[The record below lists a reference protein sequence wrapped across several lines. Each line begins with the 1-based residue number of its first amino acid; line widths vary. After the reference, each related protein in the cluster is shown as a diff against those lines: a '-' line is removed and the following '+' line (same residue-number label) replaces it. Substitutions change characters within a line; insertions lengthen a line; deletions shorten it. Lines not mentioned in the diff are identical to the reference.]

1 MFMKVSVRLIFLF
14 IFILVIQSIFLSTAF
29 GCKYTVRDIGFTDL
43 GSFPYQLYFYVDDRT
58 PKEIISAFQ
67 RIAYAAL
74 LDANIETET
83 IHIDQQS
90 QHPAMN
96 YLKSQKGASLP
107 VVILASSYGN
117 QIVLPFSY
125 TNENYKEAV
134 WKIIENVVTS
144 PLRKKIIDL
153 VANTYGAVLLI
164 EGKNNQKNRRAK
176 SAIST
181 AIEDIAQV
189 LEIMPKPINEPPQI
203 VVISQQVFVQEKVLL
218 WSLDVNVTEIDE
230 PQIVILYGRGRRIGP
245 VIKGTDITK
254 ENIFSLLA
262 IIGADCECGL
272 DRSIMLGRKI
282 PLRWERKIQSDL
294 VKSLGFDVENP
305 MVKSEMSQI
314 LSMAPALQG
323 KKNALNPLMA
333 YREGIVKFDNIP
345 SVPTVSS
352 DPFRADVSSE
362 SEAAGSLVFRMG
374 MILGGGIILI
384 VLAIAGIIFVRTKRR
399 KS

>member
-1 MFMKVSVRLIFLF
+1 MKLLARQIFL
-14 IFILVIQSIFLSTAF
+14 ILFILISHSIYYSTAF
-29 GCKYTVRDIGFTDL
+29 ACKYTVRDIGFTDL
-43 GSFPYQLYFYVDDRT
+43 GSSPYQLYFYVDDQT
-58 PKEIISAFQ
+58 PEEMVSAFQ

-83 IHIDQQS
+83 IHTDQPS
-90 QHPAMN
+90 QNPAMN
-96 YLKSQKGASLP
+96 YFRSQKNAALP
-107 VVILASSYGN
+107 VVILANSYGN
-117 QIVLPFSY
+117 QILLPFSY

-164 EGKNNQKNRRAK
+164 EGKNNQNNRRAK
-176 SAIST
+176 NAIST
-181 AIEDIAQV
+181 AIEDISQV
-189 LEIMPKPINEPPQI
+189 LQIMPKPIKEPPQI
-203 VVISQQVFVQEKVLL
+203 VVISWQVFDQEKVLL
-218 WSLDVNVTEIDE
+218 WSLDVNVTETDE

-245 VIKGTDITK
+245 VIKGTDISK
-254 ENIFSLLA
+254 ENLFSLLA

-272 DRSIMLGRKI
+272 DRSIMLGRMI

-314 LSMAPALQG
+314 LSMTPSIQG
-323 KKNALNPLMA
+323 NKNALNPLMA

-362 SEAAGSLVFRMG
+362 SEAAGSPLFRMG
-374 MILGGGIILI
+374 MILGGGIIVI

>member
-14 IFILVIQSIFLSTAF
+14 IFIMVIQWIFLSTAF
-29 GCKYTVRDIGFTDL
+29 ACKYTVRDIGFTDL
-43 GSFPYQLYFYVDDRT
+43 GSTPYQLYFYVDNHT
-58 PKEIISAFQ
+58 PEEMISAFQ

-74 LDANIETET
+74 LDANIETAT
-83 IHIDQQS
+83 IHIDQPS

-96 YLKSQKGASLP
+96 YFRSQKGASLP
-107 VVILASSYGN
+107 MVILANSYGN
-117 QIVLPFSY
+117 HMLLPFSY

-134 WKIIENVVTS
+134 WQIIENVVTS
-144 PLRKKIIDL
+144 PLRKKIIDF

-164 EGKNNQKNRRAK
+164 EGKNKEKNRQAK

-181 AIEDIAQV
+181 AIEDITQV
-189 LEIMPKPINEPPQI
+189 LQIMPKPIKKPPQI
-203 VVISQQVFVQEKVLL
+203 VVISPQTFFQEKVLL
-218 WSLDVNVTEIDE
+218 WSLEVIVTETDE

-245 VIKGTDITK
+245 VIKGTDISK
-254 ENIFSLLA
+254 ENLFSLLA

-272 DRSIMLGRKI
+272 DRSIMLGRMI

-323 KKNALNPLMA
+323 NKNALNPLMA

-352 DPFRADVSSE
+352 DPFRADAFSE
-362 SEAAGSLVFRMG
+362 SEAAGSPLLRTGIF
-374 MILGGGIILI
+374 LGGSIIVI
-384 VLAIAGIIFVRTKRR
+384 VLVIAGIIFIRTKRR
-399 KS
+399 KR